1 MRTNCGFTCLMIFL
15 QVGGVTGSNDNKIR
29 VLCCLS
35 DVRIK
40 LHICSQPIYFLKK
53 ESKKKKSHKAS
64 VISVQSFTT
73 RFKTESIV
81 GNNILG

>member
-53 ESKKKKSHKAS
+53 ESKKKKKIHIKP
-64 VISVQSFTT
+64 QSYQYNHLPPDL
-73 RFKTESIV
+73 KQ
-81 GNNILG
+81 NQ